1 MANENLNY
9 LKVFAAAFVAHLIRR
24 TRDLRLAQTASSLA
38 FLTMLAIVPMAS
50 MGVWLLTLFPSF
62 SKLRDAFEQAVLGQ
76 FLLPTIAA
84 PVIKY
89 INQFTAQAG
98 KLSIASL
105 LGFTVTGLIALATIE
120 KTFSLIWSEQGP
132 DGPLNHGRR
141 RPLFRRLGFY
151 WLLLVAGPLFIGLVL
166 FLAVKLGTPMVDWL
180 VDWLVNTRGEK
191 LQIKSGIG
199 SFWTLSLTAVCLT
212 ALYRWLP
219 SADVKWRDAAVGAV
233 FAALM
238 LQVLKWSLVWY
249 LKAFPTFTTVY
260 GALSILPIML
270 VWLNGLWLC
279 VLLGALASNAL
290 GATQQRLL
298 NQSNSV
304 TAVNYLSN
312 SVAQSTRHRGAQPS
326 TRGQLDR

>member
-1 MANENLNY
+1 MRKANSDY
-9 LKVFAAAFVAHLIRR
+9 LKVFTAAFVAHLVRR
-24 TRDLRLAQTASSLA
+24 TQDLRLAQTASSLA
-38 FLTMLAIVPMAS
+38 FLTILAIVPMAS

-62 SKLRDAFEQAVLGQ
+62 SKLREAFDQAILGQ
-76 FLLPTIAA
+76 FLLPSIAA

-120 KTFSLIWSEQGP
+120 KTFSLIWSEHDS
-132 DGPLNHGRR
+132 DGQLIKRRR

-151 WLLLVAGPLFIGLVL
+151 WLLLVVGPLSIGLVL
-166 FLAVKLGTPMVDWL
+166 FTAVKLGTPVVDWMIDWL
-180 VDWLVNTRGEK
+180 VDTRGEK

-199 SFWTLSLTAVCLT
+199 SFWTLTLTAVCLT

-219 SADVKWRDAAVGAV
+219 SADVKWRDAAVGAGL
-233 FAALM
+233 AAIM
-238 LQVLKWSLVWY
+238 LQALKWSLVWY

-270 VWLNGLWLC
+270 IWLNGLWLC
-279 VLLGALASNAL
+279 VLLGALASNAF
-290 GATQQRLL
+290 GATQHRLFSRANPATPI
-298 NQSNSV
+298 NQ
-304 TAVNYLSN
+304 
-312 SVAQSTRHRGAQPS
+312 
-326 TRGQLDR
+326 